1 MLRLIQL
8 LVGIGGLCLERIS
21 NAQDSFVE
29 SFASMGRWTV
39 HASDGVRASASLESQ
54 GADKVGGSLRVEYE
68 FVTGGGYFIVRTPL
82 LRDLPPNYEVSFR
95 LRGEGL
101 PNALECKLID
111 GSVRGE
117 QAAPEGDDVWWVNTR
132 QMEWP
137 TEWTRISHRQRR
149 FSFAW
154 GPGAG
159 TTPLRRLGALE
170 FAVAA
175 GDGGKGTLWLD
186 DVRLTPLPVPT
197 TPGTPPSGS
206 ASSKM
211 CELHDPTNLFDDD
224 PRTAWQCEPNE
235 PDPWYLVDLGGV
247 REFGGLL
254 IEWER
259 GNWPERFEV
268 LLSNDRTTWTSVA
281 TFESPI
287 DRDRTLVPL
296 RDAQARYVKLAFKA
310 RRLSGAV
317 GIQTLMIKEPAFADS
332 TNAMLT
338 DLAKSLPRGVFP
350 RSFIGEQLYW
360 TVAGASGD
368 DREILVSED
377 GQVELL
383 KQRFMLEPFVE
394 IEEAGEPRIISWAD
408 GATTRSQAEEFLP
421 AFTVVRATPPIVL
434 TTTATVAGTAGDSTA
449 IIRHEIANTGD
460 TKVTGRLLL
469 AVRPLQV
476 LPPWHELNITGGAGR
491 IRSIERDATSVVV
504 DGSHRITFHDRPDRI
519 DLRTF
524 VAGPAAPFARG
535 PGVGDSVRD
544 DRGLASAVAS
554 MKFELAPGASRTFW
568 TTMPLHEFAPADN
581 RQATRFNTPEA
592 VKAAAKTS
600 LESWRALART
610 RMELPGEAQELV
622 RTWHATVAAVLI
634 NRDGAAIQPGSRT
647 YERSWIRDGFLTS
660 AAMLEAGFPE
670 VSREFIDWYG
680 ARQYESGKIPCVV
693 DRRGPD
699 PVNEHDSTGQYI
711 AAVMNHV
718 RFTGDTEVL
727 RTHFPR
733 IRKGVEYME
742 SLRASRLT
750 PEFEPGSG
758 LSRQEPG
765 KPAVPAA
772 AFRGIMPES
781 ISHEGYSAKPMHS
794 YWDSFFALR
803 GYKDAIAAAE
813 TLGLTDVAASW
824 TKARDAFESDLAAS
838 IVAAMKAHGIDY
850 VPGCVELGDFD
861 STSTT
866 VAVWPVQ
873 CTALLPAGSLDRTF
887 DRYWSWFEGRKRDPA
902 SAGEALT
909 PYELRHVGSLVR
921 LGRREHALAALE
933 WYMQQRRPAGW
944 RQWQEVVW
952 RDERVPKFIGDSPHT
967 WCGSDFM
974 NSLRSMLL
982 HERDRDGA
990 LVLLAGVPEAWL
1002 EGTGLRFEAMPTHGG
1017 TVSVEASAAGSTATV
1032 RITGTAPVPRGGI
1045 AVSCPTAGGIARA
1058 SVNGIEAAVSDAGEV
1073 IVRELPATVVI
1084 ERR

>member
-1 MLRLIQL
+1 MDRTAWWLGCLIG
-8 LVGIGGLCLERIS
+8 VGATMPSL
-21 NAQDSFVE
+21 AQDLFAE

-39 HASDGVRASASLESQ
+39 RPSDGVRAVGTLDEQ
-54 GADKVGGSLRVEYE
+54 GGDATGGSLRIDYE
-68 FVTGGGYFIVRTPL
+68 FVTGGGFFIVRTPL
-82 LRDLPPNYEVSFR
+82 LRDLPVNYEVSFR
-95 LRGEGL
+95 LRGQGL
-101 PNALECKLID
+101 PNALECKLVD
-111 GSVRGE
+111 GSIRGDE
-117 QAAPEGDDVWWVNTR
+117 ATPEGDDVWWVNTR
-132 QMEWP
+132 DMTWP
-137 TEWTRISHRQRR
+137 ATWTRVAHRQRR
-149 FSFAW
+149 FTFAW
-154 GPGAG
+154 GPGG
-159 TTPLRRLGALE
+159 GKPLQRIGALE

-175 GDGGKGTLWLD
+175 GEGGKGTIWLD

-197 TPGTPPSGS
+197 TPATPPSGS

-247 REFGGLL
+247 REFGGLS

-287 DRDRTLVPL
+287 DRERTLVPL

-317 GIQTLMIKEPAFADS
+317 GIQTLTIKDPAFADS
-332 TNAMLT
+332 TNAMLM
-338 DLAKSLPRGVFP
+338 DLAKSLPRGAFP

-360 TVAGASGD
+360 TVAGAAGD

-394 IEEAGEPRIISWAD
+394 IDQAGEPRIISWAD
-408 GATTRSQAEEFLP
+408 GATTRSQAEGFMP
-421 AFTVVRATPPIVL
+421 AFTVTRTAPPIVL
-434 TTTATVAGTAGDSTA
+434 TTTATVSGAAGDSTA
-449 IIRHEIANTGD
+449 IIRHDIANTSD
-460 TKVTGRLLL
+460 AKVSGRLLL

-491 IRSIERDATSVVV
+491 ISAIERGPDSVVV
-504 DGSHRITFHDRPDRI
+504 DGSHRITFHERPDRI

-524 VAGPAAPFARG
+524 GAGPAAPFATG
-535 PGVGDSVRD
+535 PGVGDAVRD
-544 DRGLASAVAS
+544 ERGLASAVAS
-554 MKFELAPGASRTFW
+554 MAFELAPGASRTFW
-568 TTMPLHEFAPADN
+568 TTMPLREIAPAND
-581 RQATRFNTPEA
+581 RRATRFDTPLA
-592 VKAAAKTS
+592 VKAAAKAS
-600 LESWRALART
+600 LESWRASART
-610 RMELPGEAQELV
+610 RIELPGEAQELV

-699 PVNEHDSTGQYI
+699 PVDEHDSTGQYI
-711 AAVMNHV
+711 AAVMNYV
-718 RFTGDTEVL
+718 RFTGDTATL
-727 RTHFPR
+727 QAHFPR
-733 IRKGVEYME
+733 IRKGIEYME
-742 SLRASRLT
+742 RLRGTRLT
-750 PEFEPGSG
+750 PAFEPGSG
-758 LSRQEPG
+758 RTRREPG
-765 KPAVPAA
+765 KPEVPVG
-772 AFRGIMPES
+772 AFRGLMPES

-794 YWDSFFALR
+794 YWDDFFALR
-803 GYKDAIAAAE
+803 GYKDAVEAAE
-813 TLGLTDVAASW
+813 RLGLTDVASSW
-824 TKARDAFESDLAAS
+824 ATARDAFASDVSAS
-838 IVAAMKAHGIDY
+838 IAAAMRAHGIDH

-873 CTALLPAGSLDRTF
+873 CTDVLPPGSLERTF
-887 DRYWSWFEGRKRDPA
+887 DRYWSWFSKRREDPA
-902 SAGEALT
+902 SGGEAFT
-909 PYELRHVGSLVR
+909 PYELRHVGALVR
-921 LGRREHALAALE
+921 LGRREQALGALE
-933 WYMQQRRPAGW
+933 WYVRQQRPSGW

-952 RDERVPKFIGDSPHT
+952 RDERAPRFIGDSPHT

-974 NSLRSMLL
+974 NSFRAMLL
-982 HERDRDGA
+982 HEREADGT
-990 LVLLAGVPEAWL
+990 LVLLAGVPPAWL
-1002 EGTGLRFEAMPTHGG
+1002 EGPGLRFEGMPTHGG
-1017 TVSVEASAAGSTATV
+1017 AVSVTATASLREV
-1032 RITGTAPVPRGGI
+1032 RVQVDGTAPVPRGGI
-1045 AVSCPTAGGIARA
+1045 AVSCPATGERSRA
-1058 SVNGIEAAVSDAGEV
+1058 TVNGVETAVPESGEV
-1073 IVRELPATVVI
+1073 VVRTLPATIVI
-1084 ERR
+1084 ER